1 MKKTLTGSLCLL
13 FLLLSVSSVSAQIH
27 RIIAS
32 SNVITRD
39 VPVENYDCI
48 ELIGIPNVVYTQSSG
63 SGAKLQ
69 LVASDNLIDFL
80 VCEVVDG
87 KLIIKMK
94 EKVSINAMKD
104 GDLSIITSSSALYSA
119 TLNGAGNIHIKEKLT
134 TNSLNLTLNG
144 AGDITANIVESN
156 GKVTATVNGSG
167 DILISKLS
175 APSTDLSVNGAGD
188 MTVGTLATNTAT
200 TVLNGAGDI
209 VVRNANVKETL
220 FPSLNGAGDLTVSGI
235 KAKSVDAKLSGAGD
249 MKLSGAAITVELLVR
264 GSGDLSARNLEGET
278 VTVTVVDSGDASC
291 WVTETLECNISK
303 NGSVGYR
310 GRPRKIINNGKEKP
324 HRL

>member
-1 MKKTLTGSLCLL
+1 MKRTLTGSLCLL

-32 SNVITRD
+32 PKVITRD

-220 FPSLNGAGDLTVSGI
+220 FPSLNGAGDLTVSCI
-235 KAKSVDAKLSGAGD
+235 KA
-249 MKLSGAAITVELLVR
+249 
-264 GSGDLSARNLEGET
+264 
-278 VTVTVVDSGDASC
+278 
-291 WVTETLECNISK
+291 
-303 NGSVGYR
+303 
-310 GRPRKIINNGKEKP
+310 
-324 HRL
+324 